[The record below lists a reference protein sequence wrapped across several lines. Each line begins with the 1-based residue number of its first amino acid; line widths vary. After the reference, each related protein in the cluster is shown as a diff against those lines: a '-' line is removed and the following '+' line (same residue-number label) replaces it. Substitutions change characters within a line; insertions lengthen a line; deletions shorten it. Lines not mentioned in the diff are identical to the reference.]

1 MIPKEKLPTIDIK
14 GKDYVQ
20 AKERV
25 LELHRQSDSFSL
37 ITEIISDD
45 DKRVVM
51 QTTIKIDDRVFTGI
65 ASEMKNQEKPYEN
78 CETSSVARCAGFFGV
93 GIIENI
99 ASADCTIS
107 YENTKTNIPVAS
119 DRQVGLIKKLC
130 EEVGADEKEYITE
143 GMTIPEAS
151 NRITKLKEEQKS
163 LQGSPKDY
171 LSSEFLEDIGSP
183 DKLKKDEDD
192 LFGGKE
198 WIYIRLYLKTQKQVE
213 Q

>member
-107 YENTKTNIPVAS
+107 YENTKTNIS
-119 DRQVGLIKKLC
+119 WENMYK
-130 EEVGADEKEYITE
+130 IT
-143 GMTIPEAS
+143 
-151 NRITKLKEEQKS
+151 
-163 LQGSPKDY
+163 
-171 LSSEFLEDIGSP
+171 
-183 DKLKKDEDD
+183 
-192 LFGGKE
+192 
-198 WIYIRLYLKTQKQVE
+198 
-213 Q
+213 